1 MHVFMQAIIINLLSI
16 ARKKFLT
23 CSILWGGDDQPERP
37 KEHECRYG
45 YRVQVGEAVEQLAGG
60 EEEHPHPRPHA
71 GKAPLGLPWDILQVK
86 ETDLIFTLQ
95 PILVSGGGGGG
106 GGWRGYMLE
115 GSF

>member
-1 MHVFMQAIIINLLSI
+1 MLITCVKLNHVLSSINYNTVYYM
-16 ARKKFLT
+16 KKILT

-60 EEEHPHPRPHA
+60 EEEHPHPRPDA
-71 GKAPLGLPWDILQVK
+71 GEAPLGLPWNILQVK
-86 ETDLIFTLQ
+86 ETNLIFTLQ
-95 PILVSGGGGGG
+95 PILVCVGG
-106 GGWRGYMLE
+106 GYMLE